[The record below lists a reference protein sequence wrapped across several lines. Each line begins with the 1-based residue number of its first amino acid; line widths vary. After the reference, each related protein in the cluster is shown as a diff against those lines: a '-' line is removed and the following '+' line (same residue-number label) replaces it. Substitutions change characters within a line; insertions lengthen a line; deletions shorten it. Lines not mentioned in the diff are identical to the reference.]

1 MKKVALITGSTS
13 GIGKAIAHKF
23 AEEGF
28 NVAISGFG
36 KEAEIEAQIQEL
48 QALSIEAKHFPAD
61 LTKAADCAQLIAN
74 VFAHFGRLDVLV
86 NNAGMQHV
94 SPIDQFPD
102 EIWEKVISLDL
113 SSNFYMMKHAL
124 PIMREQKWGRI
135 INIASAH
142 GLVASEHKSA
152 YVAAKHGLVGLTK
165 VVALETA
172 LENITCNAICPGFV
186 YTPLVEAQIQQKAA
200 ADNMPFEEAKIKF
213 VSAKHPSKRF
223 VEMNDVAEL
232 AFFLSRDCAKEIRG
246 ASYVMDGGWCV
257 G

>member
-1 MKKVALITGSTS
+1 MY
-13 GIGKAIAHKF
+13 
-23 AEEGF
+23 
-28 NVAISGFG
+28 
-36 KEAEIEAQIQEL
+36 
-48 QALSIEAKHFPAD
+48 FPAD
-61 LTKAADCAQLIAN
+61 LTKALECEKLIVN
-74 VFAHFGRLDVLV
+74 VFERFGRLDVLV

-102 EIWEKVISLDL
+102 EMWEKVIALDL
-113 SSNFYMMKHAL
+113 SSSFYMMKHAL
-124 PIMREQKWGRI
+124 PIMREQKRGRI

-165 VVALETA
+165 VAALETA

-186 YTPLVEAQIQQKAA
+186 YTPLVEAQIQQKAIEG
-200 ADNMPFEEAKIKF
+200 DMPFEQAKVKF
-213 VSAKHPSKRF
+213 IEAKHPSKRF
-223 VEMNDVAEL
+223 VEMADVAEL
-232 AFFLSRDCAKEIRG
+232 ALFLSRDCAKEIRG